1 MKKILF
7 VDDSPLDHFILKRI
21 LNKFKLD
28 FEVNCTA
35 DGEEVLEFLKQ
46 NRLNKLALPDII
58 LLDLYMPKFDD
69 WIFLEKM
76 QQVYPHLSKPLKL
89 YVLSSAINPRDILWV
104 KKFEFVQSLIFKPI
118 TKELLENLVGEDA
131 SDANKNNA

>member
-21 LNKFKLD
+21 LNKYQLD
-28 FEVNCTA
+28 YEVNCTA

-46 NRLNKLALPDII
+46 NRLNKPVLPDIV
-58 LLDLYMPKFDD
+58 LLDLYMPQFDG
-69 WIFLEKM
+69 WVFLEKM

-89 YVLSSAINPRDILWV
+89 YVLSSSINPRDIQWV
-104 KKFEFVQSLIFKPI
+104 KKFGFVQSFIFKPI
-118 TKELLENLVGEDA
+118 TKEILERLVGEA
-131 SDANKNNA
+131 ISDADRDSA